1 MPAFNTEQFDY
12 MKEAIKMSSL
22 SIDDLTGGPFGS
34 VIVKNG
40 KIIAKGRN
48 MVLKNHDASAHG
60 EITTIRIAGQE
71 LETFDLS
78 GCDLYTNCEPCPM
91 CLMTSKWAN
100 IDNIYYAATRKD
112 ASEIGFRDD
121 FLYDLCKKDISS
133 GIFMEELRE
142 GARKVMLEW
151 KKKYDNSANY

>member
-1 MPAFNTEQFDY
+1 MPKFTEEQIGF
-12 MKEAIKMSSL
+12 MREAIKMSSL
-22 SIDDLTGGPFGS
+22 SLDDLTGGPFGS

-40 KIIAKGRN
+40 NIIAKGRN
-48 MVLKNHDASAHG
+48 MVLKNNDPSAHG
-60 EITTIRIAGQE
+60 EVSTIRIAGNE
-71 LETFDLS
+71 LGSFDLS

-100 IDNIYYAATRKD
+100 IQNIYYSATRKD

-121 FLYDLCKKDISS
+121 FLYDLCKDGIST

-142 GARKVMLEW
+142 EARRVMLEW
-151 KKKYDNSANY
+151 KRKYNNDANY